1 MSKSVMT
8 VGLCVIAATLLTPGV
23 CLAQFDIEGVI
34 RTKIEQRLAA
44 QAQGELEKQKSIP
57 AKRRALIITVEDYSE
72 NSGLAK
78 LDGIT
83 KDGLAIK
90 KVLVAGGFDEK
101 NIRLLYT
108 NTDADAVPADLPT
121 RDNINTAVQ
130 ELAKS
135 AEPGGLAIVINISH
149 GVMLDGVTYLCP
161 ADTTAESTKSAQRA
175 KQDLVS
181 YLDIV
186 SVLSQSESGQKL
198 LMVDLCQKSEDG
210 QEAQPVKFGDSK
222 RDQLAVIRSCQSGAS
237 AYVSSDWPSG
247 ESHSLFAQA
256 LIRALDGDADL
267 IYGNNDGRVT
277 TYEAF
282 HCVNALTRRYAEA
295 RGLTQVPDFQYSAF
309 PFELV
314 ECSNLLPKP
323 VLPTGDAAL
332 DKANIAEVL
341 AARGLAIEQD
351 AEAHWR
357 KKFKEE
363 VRVAQKIS
371 DQSFRDHHNQLCYAL
386 GKYLTPAV
394 DLNPKCRKA
403 RLARGASYL
412 STGDYATA
420 LNEFRQSDEPEPLRL
435 FATGKLAATEELYQI
450 EAWGNPQFKNL
461 TDDEIKQTLT
471 RIELRAEPSQTSKA
485 VDNVFS
491 SNQLTISEVKSV
503 AGTKGQEQWLL
514 VTDVDSKPLKTQGWI
529 HESQVHWFP
538 EAAEL
543 YIPGSPLYQGGVPAI
558 IKAQQLASAETAKSA
573 RLLAA
578 IQKLEKAQRALD
590 AARRFA
596 NVDLAQAII
605 GTVKNGL
612 QIGYLA
618 SRNKYVNTY
627 TDYQIAVQRSQWL
640 TEERQRL
647 MSKRDPDALRE
658 ITVTIKVRPWTKV
671 GLANQIQ

>member
-1 MSKSVMT
+1 MSKILMT
-8 VGLCVIAATLLTPGV
+8 VALCVITATFLRPGV
-23 CLAQFDIEGVI
+23 CLAQFDIQGLI
-34 RTKIEQRLAA
+34 QRKIEQKAAAEA
-44 QAQGELEKQKSIP
+44 QAAMQQQQSTP

-72 NSGLAK
+72 SSGLAK

-90 KVLVAGGFDEK
+90 KVLVAGGFEEK
-101 NIRLLYT
+101 NIRLLHT
-108 NTDADAVPADLPT
+108 AADAVPADRPT

-161 ADTTAESTKSAQRA
+161 ANTTAEATKSAQRA

-198 LMVDLCQKSEDG
+198 LMVDLCQRSEDG
-210 QEAQPVKFGDSK
+210 QEARPVKFGDSK
-222 RDQLAVIRSCQSGAS
+222 RDQLAVIRSCQSGEHAF
-237 AYVSSDWPSG
+237 VSSDWPSG

-282 HCVNALTRRYAEA
+282 HCVSALTRRYAEA
-295 RGLTQVPDFQYSAF
+295 RGLIQIPDFQYSAF

-332 DKANIAEVL
+332 DKAVIAEVL

-357 KKFKEE
+357 KKFREE
-363 VRVAQKIS
+363 VRVAQQIS

-403 RLARGASYL
+403 RLARGASYR
-412 STGDYATA
+412 SAGDYATA

-435 FATGKLAATEELYQI
+435 FVTGELAATEELYQI
-450 EAWGNPQFKNL
+450 EAWGNPQFMNL
-461 TDDEIKQTLT
+461 SDEEIKQKLT
-471 RIELRAEPSQTSKA
+471 RIELHAEPSQTSKT
-485 VDNVFS
+485 VGEVFS
-491 SNQLTISEVKSV
+491 ANHLTISEVKSV
-503 AGTKGQEQWLL
+503 AGIKGREQWLL
-514 VTDVDSKPLKTQGWI
+514 VTNVDSVPLKTQGWI

-543 YIPGSPLYQGGVPAI
+543 YVPGSPLYQGGVPAI
-558 IKAQQLASAETAKSA
+558 IKAQQLASAEAAKSQ
-573 RLLAA
+573 RLLNA
-578 IQKLEKAQRALD
+578 IQRLEKARRALVNAGRFVQGVNQ
-590 AARRFA
+590 AAG
-596 NVDLAQAII
+596 II
-605 GTVKNGL
+605 ATVQNGL

-618 SRNKYVNTY
+618 SRQKYVNTY
-627 TDYQIAVQRSQWL
+627 NDYQVAVQRSQWL

-647 MSKRDPDALRE
+647 MSKRDLDALRE
-658 ITVTIKVRPWTKV
+658 ITVTIKVSPWTEAR
-671 GLANQIQ
+671 LAKQNQ